1 MKTIQTSTLFAIMAL
16 IVACSGEKSSF
27 EQLVAQRDS
36 LRAEQNNLVSQ
47 INELEIKIAEMD
59 TTKKLVQVTSQSISR
74 QTFEHYFD
82 IYGDVKADQNVQL
95 YSQSAGEIL
104 QILVKEGDQVS
115 QGQLLMKIDD
125 EVIRKNVEQIET
137 QLRLAN
143 DVFVRQQRLWEK
155 NIGSEMQFLEAKNA
169 KEALQK
175 QLEAT
180 KAQMNLTA
188 VTAPFSGVIDEI
200 FPKMGEMASPGMPLV
215 RLVNLDEVYIKA
227 DVSEKY
233 VANVR
238 KGTDVKVLFPDL
250 GVSLDTTV
258 SLTGQYI
265 NPLNRT
271 FTVRVALPNERGLLK
286 PNLLAV
292 LKVKDFEQ
300 DSAVV
305 VPSDLIQQTAKGEN
319 FVYVLENHS
328 GSYVAKRVIVE
339 TGISY
344 EGNTHIL
351 KGLNGSEELIRDGA
365 RSVKDGQVVD
375 RANA

>member
-1 MKTIQTSTLFAIMAL
+1 MKTIQTSTLFAIMAF
-16 IVACSGEKSSF
+16 IVACGGEKSSL
-27 EQLVAQRDS
+27 EQMIAQRDS
-36 LRAEQNNLVSQ
+36 LRSEQNELVSQ
-47 INELEIKIAEMD
+47 INELEIQIAAMD
-59 TTKKLVQVTSQSISR
+59 TTKKLVQVTSQAISR
-74 QTFEHYFD
+74 QKFEHFFD

-104 QILVKEGDQVS
+104 QVLVKEGDQVS
-115 QGQLLMKIDD
+115 QGQMLMKIDD
-125 EVIRKNVEQIET
+125 KIIRKNVEQIET

-143 DVFVRQQRLWEK
+143 DVFVRQERLWEK
-155 NIGSEMQFLEAKNA
+155 NIGSEMQYLEAKNA

-180 KAQMNLTA
+180 KAQMDQT
-188 VTAPFSGVIDEI
+188 VITAPFSGVIDEI

-233 VANVR
+233 VAVVKR
-238 KGTDVKVLFPDL
+238 GTDVQVDFPDL
-250 GVSLDTTV
+250 GVSLDTTI

-265 NPLNRT
+265 NPMNRT
-271 FTVRVALPNERGLLK
+271 FTVRVALPNDKGALK

-292 LKVKDFEQ
+292 LKVKDFEE
-300 DSAVV
+300 DNAVV
-305 VPSDLIQQTAKGEN
+305 VPSDLIQQTAKGES
-319 FVYVLENHS
+319 FVYVLENHT
-328 GSYVAKRVIVE
+328 GSFVAKRVIVE

-351 KGLNGSEELIRDGA
+351 KGLNGTEELIRDGA

-375 RANA
+375 RTNA